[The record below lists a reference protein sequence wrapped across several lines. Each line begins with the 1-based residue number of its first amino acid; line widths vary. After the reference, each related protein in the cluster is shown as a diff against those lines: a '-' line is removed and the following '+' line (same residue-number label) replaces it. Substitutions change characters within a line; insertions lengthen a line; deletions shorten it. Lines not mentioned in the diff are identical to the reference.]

1 MKSEL
6 SHSFNTVIHPHDEE
20 ILIFK
25 VLSTIHTREYEVRN
39 LESFLS
45 CCSAPHPN
53 DAEILQ
59 RICSYNIISSCLL
72 PIIQMIFLIS
82 KLLSGIRVRNSSLWH
97 KMLELIVILGGEAG
111 GDSQGEGQEGGGGE
125 EDRKREAGG

>member
-1 MKSEL
+1 
-6 SHSFNTVIHPHDEE
+6 
-20 ILIFK
+20 
-25 VLSTIHTREYEVRN
+25 
-39 LESFLS
+39 
-45 CCSAPHPN
+45 
-53 DAEILQ
+53 
-59 RICSYNIISSCLL
+59 
-72 PIIQMIFLIS
+72 MIFLIS